1 MNVNWTPRG
10 LERLNG
16 IVREIAFGDG
26 ISTALKWH
34 DDIFDATEQLT
45 DFPLSGRI
53 VPEIGRR
60 EIRELI
66 LAPYRIIYRTNA
78 DSCDVLS
85 VRHGRRK
92 ITSMR
97 SL

>member
-34 DDIFDATEQLT
+34 DNIFDATEQLT

-53 VPEIGRR
+53 VPEIDRPQGNPRTHTRALQNHLQDECRFMRR
-60 EIRELI
+60 PLR
-66 LAPYRIIYRTNA
+66 
-78 DSCDVLS
+78 
-85 VRHGRRK
+85 
-92 ITSMR
+92 
-97 SL
+97 

>member
-34 DDIFDATEQLT
+34 GDILT
-45 DFPLSGRI
+45 QRNNLQTSLFPGVSS
-53 VPEIGRR
+53 RR
-60 EIRELI
+60 
-66 LAPYRIIYRTNA
+66 
-78 DSCDVLS
+78 
-85 VRHGRRK
+85 
-92 ITSMR
+92 
-97 SL
+97 

>member
-34 DDIFDATEQLT
+34 GDIFDATEQLA
-45 DFPLSGRI
+45 DFPLSGRV
-53 VPEIGRR
+53 VPEIGHK

-78 DSCDVLS
+78 GSCDVLS